1 MQGFSNIC
9 RSTNAI
15 HHVNKLKK
23 SHMIISIDVEA
34 SFYKIPHP
42 FMVKTVQRVGTEETH
57 LNIIKAIY
65 NKATANIILS
75 VEILKA
81 FLRTAGIRQ
90 GCPL

>member
-1 MQGFSNIC
+1 MQGFSNMC

-15 HHVNKLKK
+15 HHVNKLKNK
-23 SHMIISIDVEA
+23 SHMIISINAEG

-65 NKATANIILS
+65 NKATANIIL
-75 VEILKA
+75 
-81 FLRTAGIRQ
+81 
-90 GCPL
+90 C